1 MSAHLKKQSPFP
13 DFTGKGRL
21 SPRGAVMLECAVALG
36 QWCGAP
42 RAGAYGGTRSGGACL
57 LAQAARVYIISNCV
71 LHGEYC

>member
-1 MSAHLKKQSPFP
+1 
-13 DFTGKGRL
+13 
-21 SPRGAVMLECAVALG
+21 MLECAAALG

-42 RAGAYGGTRSGGACL
+42 RAGAYGGARSGGACL